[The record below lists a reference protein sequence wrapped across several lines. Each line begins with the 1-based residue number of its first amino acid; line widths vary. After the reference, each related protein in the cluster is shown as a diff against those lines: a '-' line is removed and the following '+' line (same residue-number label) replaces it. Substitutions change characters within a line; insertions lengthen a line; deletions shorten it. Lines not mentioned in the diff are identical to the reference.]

1 VANWDEIKA
10 DYIKRKGDVKL
21 KDFAK
26 EHGVKYATLRSRK
39 NRENW
44 DKHIVATKDATQ
56 QKSVATKKAK
66 SRANKSKKAVEVVE
80 GLEEAE
86 LTEKQR
92 LFCLYYVKSFNAT
105 QAYLKAYQCSY
116 SVANAEGYKLL
127 VNPCIK
133 TEIRRLKASMREE
146 LFIDGM
152 DVLQK
157 YVKIAFADITDYL
170 SFNREEDIV
179 GFDDQGK
186 LITQEKNIIKLHNS
200 SDVDGALISEVSQG
214 KDGIKIKLLDKMKAL
229 EKLEKYFDL
238 IPDKWKR
245 KIEEEKLKLAAR
257 KAGEE
262 DEGEEGDD
270 GFLEALQGTVSEVW
284 SDEEV

>member
-1 VANWDEIKA
+1 MANWDEIKA

-127 VNPCIK
+127 VNPCVREEVK
-133 TEIRRLKASMREE
+133 RLKTARNEAMMMSAE
-146 LFIDGM
+146 
-152 DVLQK
+152 DVVALHWR
-157 YVKIAFADITDYL
+157 IAF
-170 SFNREEDIV
+170 SSMEDFV
-179 GFDDQGK
+179 NLMF
-186 LITQEKNIIKLHNS
+186 
-200 SDVDGALISEVSQG
+200 
-214 KDGIKIKLLDKMKAL
+214 
-229 EKLEKYFDL
+229 
-238 IPDKWKR
+238 
-245 KIEEEKLKLAAR
+245 
-257 KAGEE
+257 
-262 DEGEEGDD
+262 
-270 GFLEALQGTVSEVW
+270 
-284 SDEEV
+284 